1 MSRKK
6 QRISTGGGES
16 LTQNPFGALEG
27 LEGLPAGPKD
37 SPNVESSCAASAG
50 APEKTSKRGKKNTNR
65 GRVDIIRQTAHRGGK
80 AVTVVSNFP
89 GIGLPEKKDL
99 ARKMQKACS
108 VGGTVKEGRIEIQG
122 DKREEVKSILIE
134 AGFKP
139 VFAGG

>member
-16 LTQNPFGALEG
+16 LAQNPFEELE
-27 LEGLPAGPKD
+27 LNGLPSGPSD
-37 SPNVESSCAASAG
+37 SPDCGFSSNR
-50 APEKTSKRGKKNTNR
+50 TKKNNNR

-80 AVTVVSNFP
+80 AVTVITNFP
-89 GIGLPEKKDL
+89 PIELLEKKEL
-99 ARKMQKACS
+99 AKKMQKACS
-108 VGGTVKEGRIEIQG
+108 VGGTVKDGNIEIQG
-122 DKREEVKSILIE
+122 DKRDEVMRILLE